1 MHFLSKIISL
11 PPKTPKT
18 GSFLKDSCST
28 MVVYW
33 IAVQFVRVQASY
45 KSGFI
50 CQLVVFAAVTGNKW
64 FVVNQNWRHLCFSCA
79 KSFSSL

>member
-33 IAVQFVRVQASY
+33 IAVQFVRVQASS

-50 CQLVVFAAVTGNKW
+50 FQLGIFATVTGNKW
-64 FVVNQNWRHLCFSCA
+64 FGVNKNWRHLCFS
-79 KSFSSL
+79 